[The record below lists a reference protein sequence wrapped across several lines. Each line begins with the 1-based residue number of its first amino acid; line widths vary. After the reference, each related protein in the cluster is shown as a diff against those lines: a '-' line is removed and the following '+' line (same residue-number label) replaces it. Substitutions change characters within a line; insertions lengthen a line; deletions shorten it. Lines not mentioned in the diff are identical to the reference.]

1 MGLGNILL
9 RDEGVGVHIIKTLI
23 ESYDVPENVHLIDG
37 GTMGLD
43 LLPFIEGMD
52 KVLIIDAVNLDKE
65 PGTIEII
72 ENDDIPSFI
81 STKISIHQIG
91 LPDVLA
97 ASRLLEITP
106 AWTTLVGIQP
116 ESIETGLEMTG
127 ALKNNFKRLLD
138 TAIKILS
145 GWGFDIKE
153 RIPSIIG
160 S

>member
-9 RDEGVGVHIIKTLI
+9 RDEGVGVHIIKTLK
-23 ESYDVPENVHLIDG
+23 ESYDVPENVRLIDG

-52 KVLIIDAVNLDKE
+52 KVIIIDAVNLDKE

-127 ALKNNFKRLLD
+127 ALKNNFERLLD
-138 TAIKILS
+138 TVIKILF
-145 GWGFDIKE
+145 GWGFEIKE
-153 RIPSIIG
+153 KIPSIAG

>member
-9 RDEGVGVHIIKTLI
+9 RDEGVGVHIIKTLK
-23 ESYDVPENVHLIDG
+23 EAYDVPENVRLIDG

-52 KVLIIDAVNLDKE
+52 RVLIIDAVNLNKE

-81 STKISIHQIG
+81 SKKISIHQIG

-106 AWTTLVGIQP
+106 GWTTLVGIQP
-116 ESIETGLEMTG
+116 ESIGTGIEMTG
-127 ALKNNFKRLLD
+127 ALRNNFKRLLD
-138 TAIKILS
+138 TVIKILS
-145 GWGFDIKE
+145 CWGLEIKE
-153 RIPSIIG
+153 KAPSIVG

>member
-9 RDEGVGVHIIKTLI
+9 RDEGIGVHIIKTLI

-81 STKISIHQIG
+81 GTKISIHQIG

-153 RIPSIIG
+153 RIPSIVG

>member
-153 RIPSIIG
+153 RIPSIVG